1 MNYNERY
8 DIGIEYEYSLKQKQT
23 MNPKDTQ
30 EYVTLRAAAM
40 MFLEAEKRL
49 EEVEG
54 AWDFFNSNTDAHAA
68 ALTHLDAARSVLWD
82 VINDKDL
89 NKQS

>member
-1 MNYNERY
+1 
-8 DIGIEYEYSLKQKQT
+8 

-40 MFLEAEKRL
+40 MFLEAEKAYQKAYSMDELFKGKTR
-49 EEVEG
+49 
-54 AWDFFNSNTDAHAA
+54 
-68 ALTHLDAARSVLWD
+68 LDAARSVLWD

-89 NKQS
+89 TK

>member
-1 MNYNERY
+1 
-8 DIGIEYEYSLKQKQT
+8 

-40 MFLEAEKRL
+40 MFLKAEQKYCEAPL
-49 EEVEG
+49 
-54 AWDFFNSNTDAHAA
+54 NSFKLIACKTR
-68 ALTHLDAARSVLWD
+68 LDAARSVLWD

-89 NKQS
+89 TK